1 MSWTTCENFNPDI
14 PDTRILLYNSLDLN
28 PVLLEELGLFRTI
41 IRESNHV
48 LVTDTTIAKLH
59 LDDLTGCLNSLSIQF
74 NIYMVKPGE
83 EAKTITTYADLL
95 SHCAQYS
102 LDKKS
107 TIIGFGGGV
116 VKDIAGFL
124 ASTLFRGVNLVQIP
138 TTVLNQVDAAIDWKQ
153 ALNLPHG
160 KNLIGSMYSPSE
172 VWVNPAFAR
181 TLDERYLKDGLSES
195 IKIALCRSAP
205 FLHTLLQARIHDPD
219 WLASVINESAA
230 LKAETMK
237 RDSEPDDGV
246 KQYGHAVGHAVEHL
260 AQGKYGH
267 GEAIAIG
274 MCVTAEVALLAGF
287 CGEETV
293 KAHYDAFEKYGL
305 PTRVP
310 DWLTAEAAWDQ
321 INFDKYFLHGKMYS
335 MVLRGVGE
343 AVEDGEGRAMLPFD
357 RDIVIQATERNRK
370 R

>member
-1 MSWTTCENFNPDI
+1 MSWTTCENFNPDF
-14 PDTRILLYNSLDLN
+14 PDTK
-28 PVLLEELGLFRTI
+28 VLLHHSSDMNPASLEKLGLFGSVVRN
-41 IRESNHV
+41 SNNV
-48 LVTDTTIAKLH
+48 LLTDSNIAKLH
-59 LDDLTGCLNSLSIQF
+59 LDGLAACLQGLGIRAHTHIVS
-74 NIYMVKPGE
+74 PGE
-83 EAKTITTYADLL
+83 GAKSIETYAALL
-95 SHCAQYS
+95 NRCAS
-102 LDKKS
+102 FALDKKS

-181 TLDERYLKDGLSES
+181 TLDDRYLKDGLSES
-195 IKIALCRSAP
+195 LKIALCRSAP
-205 FLHTLLQARIHDPD
+205 FLDMLLQARIHDEQ
-219 WLASVINESAA
+219 WLATVINESAA
-230 LKAETMK
+230 LKTETMK

-260 AQGKYGH
+260 AAGAYGH

-274 MCVTAEVALLAGF
+274 MCVTAELALLAGF
-287 CGEETV
+287 GDEATLR
-293 KAHYDAFEKYGL
+293 AHYDAFERYKL

-310 DWLTAEAAWDQ
+310 DSLTPEALWAQ

-335 MVLRGVGE
+335 MVLNAVGSAVIDEKGRG
-343 AVEDGEGRAMLPFD
+343 MLPFGKE
-357 RDIVIQATERNRK
+357 IVIKAIKKNSK